1 MAQHDVRF
9 EASGRGKAQCA
20 PDSRYPDGVDLDPTR
35 PGEQSCLVALPYPAP
50 ECGMFMV
57 DCHLCRMTV
66 AITAAGRPDDP
77 RSVRLP
83 CNVHAGVDAKNAD
96 A

>member
-9 EASGRGKAQCA
+9 KASGRGKAQCA
-20 PDSRYPDGVDLDPTR
+20 PNPAYPDGIDLDATR
-35 PGEQSCLVALPYPAP
+35 PDEQTCLIALPYPAP
-50 ECGMFMV
+50 ECGYFVV
-57 DCHLCRMTV
+57 DCHLCRMTIM
-66 AITAAGRPDDP
+66 ITAAGRPDDP

-83 CNVHAGVDAKNAD
+83 CNVREGLTAKNAD